1 MRQSEGMCSLPC
13 AAMLLLLAALGGC
26 AGLGE
31 RREEP
36 AEISNPVGEAVDSG
50 AARSGT
56 STSSGTRQPPGDPV
70 PPAQAPQDGPP
81 GHAGSSLMLAALQAR
96 SAGDSSRAI
105 ALLERAQRIDPDNG
119 ELYLEL
125 ARTHFAA
132 GNAAQGRATAER
144 GLLYCQRAECAALR
158 DLIR

>member
-1 MRQSEGMCSLPC
+1 MRQSGRMYVVRG

-31 RREEP
+31 GRDTP
-36 AEISNPVGEAVDSG
+36 AEISDPAGEAVDAG
-50 AARSGT
+50 EARSSESGP
-56 STSSGTRQPPGDPV
+56 SGTGPAPAVPV
-70 PPAQAPQDGPP
+70 PPADSPQGATS
-81 GHAGSSLMLAALQAR
+81 GNAGSGLMIAALQAR
-96 SAGDSSRAI
+96 SAGDSARAI
-105 ALLERAQRIDPDNG
+105 ALLERAQRLDPDNA

-144 GLLYCQRAECAALR
+144 GLLYCQRRECAALR